1 MFWGT
6 AKLRWEVKLVPWYR
20 LTKLPNLKK
29 VTDADKNVCWG
40 NRRNNSHICI
50 YYRRRRR
57 KSIRLNRRTSKEI
70 TFKGEDEMLIRSFH
84 TSEDKT
90 TLSPKPMPRIDID
103 TGSLQI
109 LASVSHGHCWEFVF
123 YLYVLL
129 CLVKYKKKYQS
140 ICVFYPL

>member
-1 MFWGT
+1 MQI
-6 AKLRWEVKLVPWYR
+6 
-20 LTKLPNLKK
+20 
-29 VTDADKNVCWG
+29 KNVCWG

-109 LASVSHGHCWEFVF
+109 LASVSHGHCCEFVF

-129 CLVKYKKKYQS
+129 CLVNIRKS
-140 ICVFYPL
+140 IKVFAYFIPYSHFVRNKSQCNII

>member
-1 MFWGT
+1 MGGKTGSLIPSYKT
-6 AKLRWEVKLVPWYR
+6 AKFKKSNWCR
-20 LTKLPNLKK
+20 LKTCVEETGEN
-29 VTDADKNVCWG
+29 T
-40 NRRNNSHICI
+40 SHICI

-109 LASVSHGHCWEFVF
+109 LASVSHGHCCEFVF